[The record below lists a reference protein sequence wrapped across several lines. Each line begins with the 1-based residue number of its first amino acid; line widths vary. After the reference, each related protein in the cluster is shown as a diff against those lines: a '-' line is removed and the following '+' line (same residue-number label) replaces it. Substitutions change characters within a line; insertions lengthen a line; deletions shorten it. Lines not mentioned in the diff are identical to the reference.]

1 MVVCITRPVHRLLA
15 RFWRKFDIHPDLIDS
30 IAGIYILCFT
40 QLAAISFKLLHF
52 SKWGS
57 LTSDEIGL
65 AFYYDG
71 SLDYFGWPHALAG
84 SFAIIVLIA
93 FVIIPTVYLLLY
105 PLKLFQKF
113 LDVCRIRREFT
124 DSLIDSLTGP
134 FKNGSQN
141 TKDYRFFAGI
151 YLLLRIIIICLHY
164 IPHDVQNSELTT
176 FDLAYSGILVMFC
189 SAIIIF
195 RPFVKDIHSFSN
207 FLTVLNIIIVIFSVS
222 QYENIHNE
230 WYVSIIYILLC
241 LPSIIVSG
249 YCIYKIIR
257 VCCKCKC
264 KRQSSAPVVD
274 DGDEQS
280 PLLQQPNI
288 NVGVNDSFD
297 ADRIVNPDDYDER
310 HFSNRWLQPHPLSR
324 HSTSN
329 TRNSNVLS
337 QPTAD
342 GTEFSN
348 H

>member
-1 MVVCITRPVHRLLA
+1 M
-15 RFWRKFDIHPDLIDS
+15 IDS

-52 SKWGS
+52 SKWES
-57 LTSDEIGL
+57 LTSDETGL

-113 LDVCRIRREFT
+113 LDVCRIRRQFT
-124 DSLIDSLTGP
+124 DCLIDSLTGP

-164 IPHDVQNSELTT
+164 MPNEIPYARNSEITT
-176 FDLAYSGILVMFC
+176 FDLAYSGIILMFC

-195 RPFVKDIHSFSN
+195 RPFVKNIYSFSN
-207 FLTVLNIIIVIFSVS
+207 FVAMLIIVIFSVS
-222 QYENIHNE
+222 QYYESISYSV
-230 WYVSIIYILLC
+230 WYVCIVIILFC

-264 KRQSSAPVVD
+264 KRQSSARAPVVD
-274 DGDEQS
+274 DDDEQS
-280 PLLQQPNI
+280 PLLQQPNINI

-310 HFSNRWLQPHPLSR
+310 HFSNRWLQPRPLSR
-324 HSTSN
+324 RSTSN